1 MNTLLKQS
9 SARQLPKTQRKRVD
23 AVLGKYAHVHSSSI
37 AFAAAKRS
45 EIARECKR
53 R

>member
-9 SARQLPKTQRKRVD
+9 PPKRLPKTQKKRVD
-23 AVLGKYAHVHSSSI
+23 AVLGKYAHVHTSSI

-45 EIARECKR
+45 EAAREGKR